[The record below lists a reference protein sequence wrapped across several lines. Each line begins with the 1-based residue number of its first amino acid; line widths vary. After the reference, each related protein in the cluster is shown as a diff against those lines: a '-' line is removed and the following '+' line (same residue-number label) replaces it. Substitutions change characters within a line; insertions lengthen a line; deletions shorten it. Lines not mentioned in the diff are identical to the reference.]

1 MAGRKSEVV
10 LQILQI
16 SLVVNTREYLMTA
29 PNEAQAGANGAK
41 QNPAEAP
48 DKEFTI
54 IVNAE
59 EKRVTGKELTFD
71 QVVQLAFPGGPQGET
86 RLYTVTYRRGE
97 GNKPEGT
104 LVKGES
110 VKLKNGMIFN
120 VTATDKS

>member
-1 MAGRKSEVV
+1 
-10 LQILQI
+10 
-16 SLVVNTREYLMTA
+16 MTTA
-29 PNEAQAGANGAK
+29 NQEQGEAHGEK
-41 QNPAEAP
+41 QNPAGTP
-48 DKEFTI
+48 DKDFTI

-59 EKRVTGKELTFD
+59 EKQVTGKELTFD
-71 QVVQLAFPGGPQGET
+71 QVVQLAFPGEPQGGN

-110 VKLKNGMIFN
+110 VKLKKGMIFN